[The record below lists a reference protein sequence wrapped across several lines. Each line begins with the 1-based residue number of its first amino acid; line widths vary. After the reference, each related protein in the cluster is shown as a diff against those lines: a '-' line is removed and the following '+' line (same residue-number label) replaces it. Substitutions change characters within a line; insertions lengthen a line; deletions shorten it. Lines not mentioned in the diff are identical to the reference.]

1 MEDREEKIASVS
13 DAIEQ
18 GLQVWPLPW
27 QPALHNG
34 ALQQG
39 GINHVR
45 PPCLPCQL
53 PTEWQGHCVSFLVDL
68 PSSST
73 RKCTCM
79 HIHAPTPTCTRAHT
93 HTPRTF
99 SKTFALTPH
108 SLAAAGRH
116 CGRGQA
122 ARWGARGCGCPGAV
136 GHQGLGHDRWA
147 VSCGAPVVTPRVQV
161 PATNAVL
168 GMPQGASL
176 VAGHACLVQGITLSL
191 QAPPSRFAALET
203 GFSGLTWLT

>member
-1 MEDREEKIASVS
+1 
-13 DAIEQ
+13 
-18 GLQVWPLPW
+18 
-27 QPALHNG
+27 
-34 ALQQG
+34 
-39 GINHVR
+39 
-45 PPCLPCQL
+45 
-53 PTEWQGHCVSFLVDL
+53 
-68 PSSST
+68 
-73 RKCTCM
+73 M

-99 SKTFALTPH
+99 SKTLALTPH

-147 VSCGAPVVTPRVQV
+147 VSCGAPAVTPRVQV

-191 QAPPSRFAALET
+191 QAPPSRYHTLQAPPSRYHTLQAPPLQAPPSRFAALET